1 MGKSWKRMQHRA
13 RMQSSMESL
22 VAEVEPVVLETAKP
36 AEHIVESVVEPELAE
51 AKPELEEAAPLPS
64 VSAEEKKIPARKSRT
79 KRKTVSKKG

>member
-22 VAEVEPVVLETAKP
+22 VAEAEPVVLETAKP
-36 AEHIVESVVEPELAE
+36 AEQFVESAAEPELTE

-64 VSAEEKKIPARKSRT
+64 LKAEEKKTPARKSRS
-79 KRKTVSKKG
+79 KRKTVS